1 MNNRWLLTFQFGFTK
16 VGFGGGHVILLNLAR
31 QLRKNNNEVLI
42 LCFGKDELNIAEE
55 YRDLS
60 FIFLNGNKFF
70 FSFKVLRVL
79 REYNPQIVFSFTAE
93 LLFFGLYN
101 AFFKSYKLITYF
113 AAPNLPV
120 WRIRA
125 VRYNPF
131 LFSQYLGSYFC
142 DKIFFISDHL
152 MREAQLNWRGN
163 QNKYFVLG
171 CGISDVFLENIQ
183 TFKCQKK
190 EFIRLLYF
198 GRIDFDHKPLDLILP
213 QLPKNS
219 ILSIIGT
226 GRSERELFKLL
237 EELNNPNIKYL
248 GQKSSS
254 EIIKIIDSTDIV
266 VLPSKFESFFI
277 AFHEAL
283 SRNRVIVVSDVAGLK
298 ENYFNYPGIFFPSE
312 LSSHSINVAIDA
324 SVKYLSES
332 NDVIDRDCK
341 HLTWGNIT
349 LKLINGASNI

>member
-1 MNNRWLLTFQFGFTK
+1 MSKRWLLTFQFGFTK

-31 QLRKNNNEVLI
+31 QLRKSNNEVLI
-42 LCFGKDELNIAEE
+42 LCFGVDELSIEEE
-55 YRDLS
+55 YRDLR

-70 FSFKVLRVL
+70 FPFKVLRLL
-79 REYNPQIVFSFTAE
+79 REYKPQIVFSFTAE

-101 AFFKSYKLITYF
+101 AFFKSFKLVTYF
-113 AAPNLPV
+113 AAPVLPV
-120 WRIRA
+120 WRIRTI
-125 VRYNPF
+125 RYNAF

-142 DKIFFISDHL
+142 NRIFFISDHL
-152 MREAQLNWRGN
+152 MREAQLNWGGN
-163 QNKYFVLG
+163 QKKYFVLG
-171 CGISDVFLENIQ
+171 CGISDVFLEDIQ
-183 TFKCQKK
+183 TMQCQKR
-190 EFIRLLYF
+190 ESLRFLYF

-219 ILSIIGT
+219 FLSIIGT
-226 GRSERELFKLL
+226 GRSESQLFKLL
-237 EELNNPNIKYL
+237 EELNNPNIIYL

-254 EIIKIIDSTDIV
+254 EIIGILDASDIV

-298 ENYFNYPGIFFPSE
+298 LNYFNCPGIFFPES
-312 LSSHSINVAIDA
+312 LSSHSINAAIDA
-324 SVKYLSES
+324 SVKYLTTS
-332 NDVIDRDCK
+332 NEVIDRDCR

-349 LKLINGASNI
+349 VNLIKETSD